1 MEKLKTKKG
10 NLNFASIAMFSLTL
24 VLVISGLG
32 YTVGYA
38 NQNYGTVFNTN
49 ISGVD
54 IMSEN
59 YTSLDYFVNATQIAN
74 VTYNTSTPSTSTMA
88 SSQGFITDGI
98 SGTWA
103 IMRDLISL
111 APFGE
116 FRSLL
121 MTAIILI
128 GGIILAIL
136 LAQFFFNR
144 NLTS

>member
-1 MEKLKTKKG
+1 MKKG
-10 NLNFASIAMFSLTL
+10 NLNFASIVMFSLTL

-59 YTSLDYFVNATQIAN
+59 YTSLDYFVNATQVAN
-74 VTYNTSTPSTSTMA
+74 VTFNITNPSLSTM
-88 SSQGFITDGI
+88 Q
-98 SGTWA
+98 SGTSFLTEGIGGTWN
-103 IMRDLISL
+103 IIKDLLSL

-116 FRSLL
+116 FGSLL
-121 MTAIILI
+121 GTGILLIGSIILF
-128 GGIILAIL
+128 IILL
-136 LAQFFFNR
+136 QFFFNR

>member
-1 MEKLKTKKG
+1 MKKG

-59 YTSLDYFVNATQIAN
+59 YTS
-74 VTYNTSTPSTSTMA
+74 A

>member
-1 MEKLKTKKG
+1 MKKG
-10 NLNFASIAMFSLTL
+10 NLNFASIVMFSLTL

-38 NQNYGTVFNTN
+38 NQNYNTTFNTN

-54 IMSEN
+54 IMSSE
-59 YTSLDYFVNATQIAN
+59 YTSLDYFVNATQISN
-74 VTYNTSTPSTSTMA
+74 VTFNITNPSLSTMQ
-88 SSQGFITDGI
+88 STQGFITEGI
-98 SGTWA
+98 AGTWN
-103 IMRDLISL
+103 IIKDLLSL
-111 APFGE
+111 APFGQ
-116 FRSLL
+116 FGNLL
-121 MTAIILI
+121 ELAIILI